1 MGMSLGYLDAHD
13 PPYPMDMVSAR
24 QRVKA
29 ACEAAGLYF
38 LNAVNDE
45 NVRGMI
51 DEGVMFC
58 ATGRSGESAAVLG
71 PRPHRAHDA
80 GVAPVASI
88 LPWTQTLPYF
98 KLRGEQQARCGT
110 RLIPGE

>member
-29 ACEAAGLYF
+29 ACEAAGLHF

-71 PRPHRAHDA
+71 RAHT
-80 GVAPVASI
+80 GRTMPV
-88 LPWTQTLPYF
+88 
-98 KLRGEQQARCGT
+98 
-110 RLIPGE
+110 